1 MDKTRK
7 YICTDGRTAIVQQV
21 GFRDFYGEVY
31 NTDGE
36 FIEWTRTQSWDGFVY
51 WLNNSYYLDH
61 GIGIGWTRDKYAHP
75 ANIC

>member
-31 NTDGE
+31 NIDGDR
-36 FIEWTRTQSWDGFVY
+36 IEWVRVPSWDY
-51 WLNNSYYLDH
+51 WLIDDRNEN
-61 GIGIGWTRDKYAHP
+61 IGVGWTRDKYAHP

>member
-21 GFRDFYGEVY
+21 GFREFYGEVY
-31 NTDGE
+31 NIDGE
-36 FIEWTRTQSWDGFVY
+36 RIEWERTWSWDAFVY
-51 WLNNSYYLDH
+51 WLNNN
-61 GIGIGWTRDKYAHP
+61 IGIGWTRDKYARP